1 MAPVVRFIFIILMET
16 LLLLHLYGH
25 LIIPMIFLDALPLCQ
40 WAVTGYSVHYYSVNT
55 LFQSAEEFA
64 PYLSALCPA

>member
-16 LLLLHLYGH
+16 LLLLRLYGH

-40 WAVTGYSVHYYSVNT
+40 WAVTG
-55 LFQSAEEFA
+55 
-64 PYLSALCPA
+64 